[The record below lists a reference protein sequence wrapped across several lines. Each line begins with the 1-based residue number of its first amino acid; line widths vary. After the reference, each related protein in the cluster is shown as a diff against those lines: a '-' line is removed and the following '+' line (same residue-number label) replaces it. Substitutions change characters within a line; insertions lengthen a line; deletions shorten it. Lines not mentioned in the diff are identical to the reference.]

1 MSFTAI
7 FSEGSIPKEAN
18 YRKPKMK
25 NSSFW
30 GLRAVSIVAA
40 VIPLAALLTIVAVLL
55 SESLPA
61 IRLNG
66 ASFFTRFAWQPG
78 GTYSLPIKTDGILH
92 PVGSTFGIW
101 PLLAGTLESSA
112 IALLI
117 AIPVSIG
124 AALAVVKKL
133 PKGLSKGVGFF
144 LEILTGIPSVVYGLW
159 GVMTL
164 GPTLSRDVFPL
175 IARAA
180 PSFFGFNFL
189 KGNVGHGE
197 GLVTAGIILAIMVTP
212 IISATTRDLLRQVPP
227 LTEEGG
233 KALGMT
239 DWETTKN
246 ITLPWVS
253 KGVIGAC
260 ILGLARALGETMAVA
275 MVSGS
280 VLGTIPTNLYST
292 FTTIAATIVSQ
303 LDSALTDGT
312 GFYVKTLAETA
323 LVLMVIALLTNV
335 AARLLVRR
343 VASAGLPVGRGV

>member
-1 MSFTAI
+1 MPTERHDQPDANLRHRKKGSRSYPGINIVSAI
-7 FSEGSIPKEAN
+7 AAIIPV
-18 YRKPKMK
+18 
-25 NSSFW
+25 
-30 GLRAVSIVAA
+30 L
-40 VIPLAALLTIVAVLL
+40 ALLAIIAVLL

-61 IRLNG
+61 IKLNG
-66 ASFFTRFAWQPG
+66 ISFFTKFAWRPG

-92 PVGSTFGIW
+92 PVGSSFGIW
-101 PLLAGTLESSA
+101 PLLAGTLESSG

-133 PKGLSKGVGFF
+133 PKGLSNGVGFF

-164 GPTLSRDVFPL
+164 GPTLSRDVFPF
-175 IARAA
+175 IANHA
-180 PSFFGFNFL
+180 PSVFGFNFL

-197 GLVTAGIILAIMVTP
+197 GLITSGIILAIMVIP
-212 IISATTRDLLRQVPP
+212 IISATTRDLLRQVPVV
-227 LTEEGG
+227 TEEGG
-233 KALGMT
+233 TAIGMT
-239 DWETTKN
+239 DWETTKK

-253 KGVIGAC
+253 KGVVGAC

-280 VLGTIPTNLYST
+280 VLGTIPSNLYST

-323 LVLMVIALLTNV
+323 LVLMLITLLANI
-335 AARLLVRR
+335 AARLLVKR